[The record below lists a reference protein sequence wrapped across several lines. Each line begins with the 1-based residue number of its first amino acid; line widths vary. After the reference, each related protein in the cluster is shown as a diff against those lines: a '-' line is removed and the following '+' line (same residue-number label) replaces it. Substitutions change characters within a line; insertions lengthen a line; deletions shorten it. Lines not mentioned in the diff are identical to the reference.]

1 MKKFKISYYYLA
13 SGMEGIPDVIPEEVI
28 EAESKDKANFI
39 FHQKHWPAFQDES
52 FEKFAE
58 QEPHINNWGM
68 SITEI

>member
-39 FHQKHWPAFQDES
+39 FHQKHWPEFQDES